1 MRSIIK
7 LMLPLPWLLVC
18 YFISF
23 SYALSAD
30 ANTTQGK
37 VSGGIAYS
45 TPDWFKESFLD
56 IKEDVTEAEQ
66 ANKHVML
73 FFHLENCPYC
83 AQMLEDS
90 FNKEPLKSYIQTHF
104 DVIAINIRG
113 DREVALTE
121 DQSLLEKELAKELK
135 IQYTPTILF
144 LDAANK
150 PIQRLNGYRSPEQ
163 FEPILKFVAH
173 KAYQSQTLTEYL
185 DKNATQTLYEFK
197 DNGLFQAITDFS
209 TVKTPLAVVFE
220 DQRCKDC
227 EYLHTKLLTREDV
240 LQEFK
245 AFTVVRLDANSS
257 DEIIDID
264 GNKTTPK
271 TWAETLSLDY
281 RPGMVLFDQGKEVTR
296 MDGLLYGYHFRELL
310 RYVSSKAYE
319 SLGFHPYLGKR
330 QAELLEQGI
339 NINMSE

>member
-1 MRSIIK
+1 MKPIINIR
-7 LMLPLPWLLVC
+7 LLLSGLLFF
-18 YFISF
+18 YFAYFNHS
-23 SYALSAD
+23 LSAD

-37 VSGGIAYS
+37 VTGGMAYS
-45 TPDWFKESFLD
+45 IPDWFKESFLD
-56 IKEDVTEAEQ
+56 IKEDVVEAEQ

-83 AQMLEDS
+83 AQMLEDG

-113 DREVALTE
+113 DREIALTA

-144 LDAANK
+144 LDHENK
-150 PIQRLNGYRSPEQ
+150 PIQRLNGYRAPEK
-163 FEPILKFVAH
+163 FEPILKFVVD
-173 KAYQSQTLTEYL
+173 KAYQTQTLTDYL
-185 DKNATQTLYEFK
+185 DKNSTLALYQLK
-197 DNGLFQAITDFS
+197 DNALFQSITDFS
-209 TVKTPLAVVFE
+209 TIKKPLAVIFE

-245 AFTVVRLDANSS
+245 AFTVARLDASS
-257 DEIIDID
+257 MNEIIDIT
-264 GNKTTPK
+264 GSKTTPK
-271 TWAETLSLDY
+271 AWADALKLDY
-281 RPGMVLFDQGKEVTR
+281 RPGMVLFDKGKEVTR

-310 RYVSSKAYE
+310 RYVSSKSYE
-319 SLGFHPYLGKR
+319 TLGFHPYLGKR
-330 QAELLEQGI
+330 QAELLEQGTT
-339 NINMSE
+339 INMSE